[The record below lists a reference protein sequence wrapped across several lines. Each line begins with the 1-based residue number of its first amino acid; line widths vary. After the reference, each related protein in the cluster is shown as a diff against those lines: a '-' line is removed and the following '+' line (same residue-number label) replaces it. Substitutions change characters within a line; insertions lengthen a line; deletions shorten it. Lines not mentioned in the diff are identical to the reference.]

1 VPTVPREITILSP
14 AEPDALDL
22 AVAARSVDESL
33 GVREI
38 DGGDALQVFG
48 TSGVPVL
55 TVYGARRLDVEGEVE
70 RLLPDPPTVR
80 LPVFWIDAVAPLD
93 ESGEEGVGV
102 ALRLALAL
110 DATCIVEDD

>member
-1 VPTVPREITILSP
+1 VPREITILSP
-14 AEPDALDL
+14 GEPDALDL
-22 AVAARSVDESL
+22 AVAARGVDDAF

-38 DGGDALQVFG
+38 DGGDALQVFDA
-48 TSGVPVL
+48 SGSSVL
-55 TVYGARRLDVEGEVE
+55 TVYGARRLDVEGEIE
-70 RLLPDPPTVR
+70 RLLPDPPAVR

-93 ESGEEGVGV
+93 DVGERGVGV

>member
-1 VPTVPREITILSP
+1 MHQRPR
-14 AEPDALDL
+14 
-22 AVAARSVDESL
+22 AR
-33 GVREI
+33 
-38 DGGDALQVFG
+38 GGDR
-48 TSGVPVL
+48 
-55 TVYGARRLDVEGEVE
+55 GADPPRRLDVEGEVE